1 MEHWGNNQ
9 NYVQSALHSPSSYGG
24 TFNVGG
30 QYIGT
35 VSSEFHVY
43 SMVWTEDEMVFSV
56 DGNPHYTYAPANKD
70 ASTWPFDKPQYL
82 LLNFAIQ
89 DNIFSSFVSD
99 AMEVDYVRIYADG
112 AAESDQPVWS
122 DEFN

>member
-1 MEHWGNNQ
+1 
-9 NYVQSALHSPSSYGG
+9 
-24 TFNVGG
+24 
-30 QYIGT
+30 
-35 VSSEFHVY
+35 
-43 SMVWTEDEMVFSV
+43 MVWTADEMVFIV
-56 DGNPHYTYAPANKD
+56 DGNPHYTDAPANKY

-82 LLNFAIQ
+82 MLNFAIQ